1 MIDHLAERWRHV
13 LMTLVVNLPVAR
25 VTRRPPYASPVLI
38 MFSALI
44 DSHAPTARHRLCVPT
59 DLACQRVKDCKSTND
74 SPMRLNSLDR
84 LTSGQKGVT
93 TMNLNNQPTIDQL
106 ARLFAARKDSL
117 DNHILWVCEEGNVH
131 MDGLGA
137 CTEEQQFESQ
147 HPHMRARLKMYRKGH
162 GYVGKKA
169 AADKQFL
176 GQVLETLSSEWG
188 AVQQQPGLKVID
200 KLC

>member
-1 MIDHLAERWRHV
+1 
-13 LMTLVVNLPVAR
+13 
-25 VTRRPPYASPVLI
+25 
-38 MFSALI
+38 
-44 DSHAPTARHRLCVPT
+44 
-59 DLACQRVKDCKSTND
+59 
-74 SPMRLNSLDR
+74 
-84 LTSGQKGVT
+84 
-93 TMNLNNQPTIDQL
+93 MNLNNQPTIDQL

-117 DNHILWVCEEGNVH
+117 DSHILWICEKGDVH

-137 CTEEQQFESQ
+137 CTEEQEFAEQ

-176 GQVLETLSSEWG
+176 GQVLETLSAEWG
-188 AVQQQPGLKVID
+188 AAQKQPDVRVID

>member
-1 MIDHLAERWRHV
+1 
-13 LMTLVVNLPVAR
+13 
-25 VTRRPPYASPVLI
+25 
-38 MFSALI
+38 
-44 DSHAPTARHRLCVPT
+44 
-59 DLACQRVKDCKSTND
+59 
-74 SPMRLNSLDR
+74 
-84 LTSGQKGVT
+84 
-93 TMNLNNQPTIDQL
+93 MNLNNQPTIDQL

-117 DNHILWVCEEGNVH
+117 DSHILWVCEEGNVH

-137 CTEEQQFESQ
+137 CTEEEQFENQ

-188 AVQQQPGLKVID
+188 AVQQAPGLRVID
-200 KLC
+200 KLCGSPMFRRAAAAC